1 MILSKTPHK
10 LGSIA
15 GSLNFPKSKSGE
27 ILASDFLQSI
37 SETIERHVKNGI
49 DVTCFQLSESDLPF
63 PDFSDLEEEH
73 PDLVL
78 LDELSQRIRI
88 HGHRI
93 LFFLSSYFFLG
104 SKLPYSVEHTH
115 ILVNKLASLVE
126 GLGISEP
133 CILLRVGSAYGNR
146 KETAQRFCEEIS
158 KFPITIRKMLAVT
171 NDDKPSLFSVTDLLS
186 GVFYPAKIP
195 ICFRSL
201 AHQFN
206 SGGLNFREALF
217 LSCSTWES
225 PHKAIYFHGQSSM
238 IDDNGISLSASPSPR
253 LSNRIPIFGLN
264 VDVVVESPDSFKTCL
279 KYLSEYKS
287 LKPLV
292 IPKI

>member
-15 GSLNFPKSKSGE
+15 SSLNFPKSGE
-27 ILASDFLQSI
+27 IPADEFIKSI
-37 SETIERHVKNGI
+37 SKTVETHVKNGI
-49 DVTCFQLSESDLPF
+49 DVTCFQLSESDLNF
-63 PDFSDLEEEH
+63 PDFSSLEEEH
-73 PDLVL
+73 PDLVS
-78 LDELSQRIRI
+78 LDELSQSIRI
-88 HGHRI
+88 QGHRI

-104 SKLPYSVEHTH
+104 SRLPDSVQQTHTM
-115 ILVNKLASLVE
+115 IGKLASLVE
-126 GLGISEP
+126 GLGIAEP

-146 KETAQRFCEEIS
+146 RETAQRFCEEIF
-158 KFPITIRKMLAVT
+158 KFPITIRNMLAVT

-201 AHQFN
+201 PHQFN
-206 SGGLNFREALF
+206 TGGLNFREALF

-225 PHKAIYFHGQSSM
+225 PNKPIYFHGESSM
-238 IDDNGISLSASPSPR
+238 IDDKGISLSSSPTSR
-253 LSNRIPIFGLN
+253 LTHRIPTFGLD
-264 VDVVVESPDSFKTCL
+264 VDVVIESSDSFKTCVQ
-279 KYLSEYKS
+279 YLSEHKS
-287 LKPLV
+287 LIPLV

>member
-15 GSLNFPKSKSGE
+15 GSLNFPKSGE
-27 ILASDFLQSI
+27 ISAAEFLQSI
-37 SETIERHVKNGI
+37 SETVEKHVKNGI
-49 DVTCFQLSESDLPF
+49 DVTCFQLSESNLNF

-73 PDLVL
+73 PDLIS

-104 SKLPYSVEHTH
+104 SKLPDSVEQTHTM
-115 ILVNKLASLVE
+115 IGKLASLVE

-146 KETAQRFCEEIS
+146 KETSQRFCQEIS
-158 KFPITIRKMLAVT
+158 KFPITIRNMLAVT

-217 LSCSTWES
+217 LSCSTWEA
-225 PHKAIYFHGQSSM
+225 PHKPIYFHGESSM
-238 IDDNGISLSASPSPR
+238 IDDKGISLSASPAQR
-253 LSNRIPIFGLN
+253 LSHRIPTFGLD
-264 VDVVVESPDSFKTCL
+264 VDVVVESPDSFKSCL
-279 KYLSEYKS
+279 LYLSQHKS
-287 LKPLV
+287 LIPLV